1 MKKAVNILVGL
12 PVALVLLTLAIANR
26 HPVRLVLDPFH
37 PENPTFSLTLP
48 FYVYLLGGLMAGV
61 ALGGI
66 VTWLTQGRWRH
77 AANLRTREARR
88 WQSEAER
95 LARERDEAV
104 MRDKSAAPGSAK
116 GPAAH
121 GRQLALA
128 GRR

>member
-1 MKKAVNILVGL
+1 MKKVLNLLIGL
-12 PVALVLLTLAIANR
+12 PVALVLLTMAIANR

-37 PENPTFSLTLP
+37 PENPSLSLTLP
-48 FYVYLLGGLMAGV
+48 FYVYLLGGLIAGV

-66 VTWLTQGRWRH
+66 ATWFNQGRWRH

-95 LARERDEAV
+95 LARERDE
-104 MRDKSAAPGSAK
+104 SATREKAAK
-116 GPAAH
+116 GETV
-121 GRQLALA
+121 RQLAVG